1 MESSIAVFLKRWQ
14 ACELPP
20 TGAAAGPNTMH
31 HQRSRPHRR
40 TWGGHQCQRTIAT
53 RPPSA
58 HTQSAGTAAADG
70 RRRARAGAAHPCG
83 RGNSAISDA

>member
-20 TGAAAGPNTMH
+20 TGVVAGQHTKHSLSPP
-31 HQRSRPHRR
+31 R
-40 TWGGHQCQRTIAT
+40 A
-53 RPPSA
+53 PPSVWWPPA
-58 HTQSAGTAAADG
+58 PARNRYPPTHHTQSARKAVAAG
-70 RRRARAGAAHPCG
+70 RRHTKASAAHPCG